1 MPRAVVKQAHG
12 LTPHLILARCQIF
25 PDRLAVVPDRDAMVS
40 RVPGVWVGVVR
51 VSAPADRPLDAMNAR
66 AVPAQTLKPHGR
78 FCRLENEDCDFRV
91 HCAGLGV
98 TGQHFR
104 ARLGRRVQTD

>member
-1 MPRAVVKQAHG
+1 MPSAVVKQAHG
-12 LTPHLILARCQIF
+12 LTPHLILARCQVF

-51 VSAPADRPLDAMNAR
+51 VSAPTDRPLDAMNAR
-66 AVPAQTLKPHGR
+66 AVPAQTLKPH
-78 FCRLENEDCDFRV
+78 CDFRV